1 MTLRIAAF
9 PATCRAARIL
19 DMRHTKYRFLKM
31 TFDHPDGEASRA
43 RDDIMH
49 SPAPGNSFMLKRP
62 TTHHGG
68 SMAAKGRI
76 DIDAEH
82 CKGCELCTSVCPQDV
97 IKMSDWFNAK
107 GYRPAALVDPNGE
120 CTGCAVC
127 AVICPDAVITVY
139 RTVTGRTP
147 VAALA

>member
-1 MTLRIAAF
+1 
-9 PATCRAARIL
+9 
-19 DMRHTKYRFLKM
+19 
-31 TFDHPDGEASRA
+31 
-43 RDDIMH
+43 
-49 SPAPGNSFMLKRP
+49 
-62 TTHHGG
+62 
-68 SMAAKGRI
+68 MAVKGRI
-76 DIDAEH
+76 EIDAQH
-82 CKGCELCTSVCPQDV
+82 CKGCELCTTVCPQNV

-147 VAALA
+147 VAELA